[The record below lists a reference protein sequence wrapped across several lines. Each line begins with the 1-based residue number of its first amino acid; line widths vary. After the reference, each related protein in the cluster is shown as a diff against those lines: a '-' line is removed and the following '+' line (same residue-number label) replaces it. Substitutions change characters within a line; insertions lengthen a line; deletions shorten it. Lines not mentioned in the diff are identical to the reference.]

1 MGLLALCVGL
11 FGFGHVVEAR
21 PVQQALATDPIHLYL
36 LPLTDTSVRL
46 LTHTFDVEVRIENEQ
61 TVFLVNAGYRLHN
74 TAQESQ
80 TLLLQVIQSPAQ
92 TTQGL
97 PEGVSLTVDGQP
109 LSLQPVGSGYP
120 QTSQVTIAADG
131 RRLLTLSYQ
140 VRSNTVD
147 LGAFRYTPRLLDP
160 WAGRPE
166 SWRITLNLPG
176 ETSGLLPAESWVT
189 ISPDSWTY
197 NGRKLQW
204 LQEGAFP
211 EQPIVL
217 QWIAPTLW
225 RSLAETR
232 QLLNTE
238 PTLERFLTL
247 GDRYNRLYRA
257 PQIEDGARQRFYAQ
271 ALAAYS
277 DGIVYAQQ
285 VGLPSTEFAALHR
298 ALATLYRSRSI
309 SSNGQIDH
317 AYIDLMVQEI
327 ERALTTLPQ
336 DDGRRTELTQWL
348 AQGLETQLRQ
358 AQQQANWSQAA
369 TVLEQMA
376 VLPNFDA
383 AWIASE
389 RQLIELQQAL
399 TLLNQDNQDAA
410 VALAGAAVLDESLL
424 PPPENRALFAGW
436 QVTLTLGIDENAL
449 QLVASPVDG
458 REDTARLVADQLEQ
472 AWQNAGATGAQVL
485 FLVDGRLS
493 INLSAQALTEG
504 RLVLARAVPP
514 LTDWALLRTLLASL
528 DPSVNR
534 SNQWIWDRVEIAQYI
549 DLRAAS
555 DQWRGVAALLERQ
568 AADIQLVSASTGT
581 QSVDAVQTEIRTQ
594 LRQIYLTSEA
604 QIWQNAVRGSTIRVE
619 VVVGAESE
627 PARVWVVQM
636 SDAPQTLSFQ
646 TEVLSGP
653 RLLLAVLTVLVLML
667 AIAGL
672 LWLLL

>member
-1 MGLLALCVGL
+1 MA
-11 FGFGHVVEAR
+11 EAR
-21 PVQQALATDPIHLYL
+21 PVQQSPTIDPIHLYL

-46 LTHTFDVEVRIENEQ
+46 MTHTFDVDVRLENEQ

-74 TAQESQ
+74 TTRESQ
-80 TLLLQVIQSPAQ
+80 TVLLQVIPSPAQ

-97 PEGVSLTVDGQP
+97 PEGVALAVDGQVLP
-109 LSLQPVGSGYP
+109 LQPTGTGYP

-131 RRLLTLSYQ
+131 RRLLTLTYQ
-140 VRSNTVD
+140 VRSNAVD
-147 LGAFRYTPRLLDP
+147 LGTFRYAPRLLDP

-176 ETSGLLPAESWVT
+176 ETSGSLPAESWVT
-189 ISPDSWTY
+189 TSPDSWTY
-197 NGRKLQW
+197 NGRRLQW

-211 EQPIVL
+211 QQPFVL
-217 QWIAPTLW
+217 QWIAPPLW

-232 QLLNTE
+232 QLLTTE

-257 PQIEDGARQRFYAQ
+257 PQIEDGARRRFYAQ

-277 DGIVYAQQ
+277 DGITYVQQ
-285 VGLPSTEFAALHR
+285 VGLPSTELAAVHR

-309 SSNGQIDH
+309 GSNGEVDP

-369 TVLEQMA
+369 TILEQMA
-376 VLPNFDA
+376 TLPNFDP

-399 TLLNQDNQDAA
+399 ILLGQDNQDAA
-410 VALAGAAVLDESLL
+410 LALAGAAILDESLL

-436 QVTLTLGIDENAL
+436 QVTLTLGLNENAL
-449 QLVASPVDG
+449 QLVASPVEG
-458 REDTARLVADQLEQ
+458 RQDTARLVADQLEQ
-472 AWQNAGATGAQVL
+472 AWQNAGATGAQV
-485 FLVDGRLS
+485 FFMADGRLR
-493 INLSAQALTEG
+493 IDLSSQALTEG
-504 RLVLARAVPP
+504 RLVLARSVPP

-534 SNQWIWDRVEIAQYI
+534 SNHWVWDRVEIAQYI

-568 AADIQLVSASTGT
+568 AADIQFVSAGTDT
-581 QSVDAVQTEIRTQ
+581 QSVDAVQAEIRPQ
-594 LRQIYLTSEA
+594 LHQNYLTSEA
-604 QIWQNAVRGSTIRVE
+604 QIWQNAVRGSTVRVE
-619 VVVGAESE
+619 VLVGAERD
-627 PARVWVVQM
+627 PARVWIVQM

-653 RLLLAVLTVLVLML
+653 RLLMAVLILLVLIL
-667 AIAGL
+667 VLAGL